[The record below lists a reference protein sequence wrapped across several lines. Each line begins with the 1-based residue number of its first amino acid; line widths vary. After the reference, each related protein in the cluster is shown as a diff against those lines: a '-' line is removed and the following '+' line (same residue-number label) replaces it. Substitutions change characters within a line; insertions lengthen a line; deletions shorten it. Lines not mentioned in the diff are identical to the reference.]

1 MTKAHSEIGQG
12 IELTT
17 YGSQKSQHF
26 KQGERNLTMKK
37 KLPQD

>member
-1 MTKAHSEIGQG
+1 MTKANSEIGQG

-17 YGSQKSQHF
+17 YGSQKSQF